1 MMNNM
6 DILIIVF
13 IAIVGAAVLGLGL
26 MFFGKKAWQRRT
38 GFFITTLLG
47 IYVASVSVRV
57 LSVMFPLQYALGI
70 AMGALSAVAF
80 VLEIS
85 GKGKRKVNM
94 LMGMVALIVGI
105 INAFII

>member
-1 MMNNM
+1 MLNHL
-6 DILIIVF
+6 DLLIIVF
-13 IAIVGAAVLGLGL
+13 GVLVIVGVLALAL
-26 MFFGKKAWQRRT
+26 MFFGKKAWQRRL

-80 VLEIS
+80 VLEIC

-94 LMGMVALIVGI
+94 LMGAVALIVGI
-105 INAFII
+105 VNAFII

>member
-1 MMNNM
+1 MPNHLDM
-6 DILIIVF
+6 LIIVF
-13 IAIVGAAVLGLGL
+13 GALVIVGVLALAL
-26 MFFGKKAWQRRT
+26 MFFGKKSWQRRI